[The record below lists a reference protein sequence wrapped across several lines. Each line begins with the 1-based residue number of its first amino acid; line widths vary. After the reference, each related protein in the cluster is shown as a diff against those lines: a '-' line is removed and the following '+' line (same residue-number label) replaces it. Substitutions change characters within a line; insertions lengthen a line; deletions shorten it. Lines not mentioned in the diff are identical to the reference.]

1 MHLQEELKSRLGHAG
16 FRPGQRE
23 LIESVLADSDAMGV
37 MPTGGGKS
45 LCYQLPALLKPGV
58 AIVISPLIALMKDQ
72 VDALR
77 AKGISAEF
85 YNSSLNEDERR
96 RVWQTLQ
103 AAASGNFGEKPMK
116 LLYIAP
122 ERMQAE
128 GFMSLLTR
136 IPVSLLAIDEAHC
149 ISQWGHDFRPDYRKL
164 GALRAM
170 LKPAGARV
178 PVIAL
183 TATATQEVQGDI
195 VERLKMEDANRII
208 TGFRRPNL
216 SFEVRKATGREDK
229 FRYLRELIGQALEA
243 GEGDK
248 KSGSAVVYCST
259 RKNVERVAEE
269 LKKAFRKARVGFYHA
284 GLSDEDRA
292 EAQDDFL
299 SDRSKIM
306 VATNAFGMGIDKPTV
321 RLVSHFDIPG
331 SVEAYYQ
338 EAGRAGRDG
347 KPGRCVLLFNHS
359 DVATQEFFI
368 DQLESSNGDDSESE
382 SAAEATALRVRT
394 QRTMLKQLVR
404 YAYATECRQRML
416 LDYFGDIEAKAF
428 ESCGACDR
436 CVRAE
441 GGASSEE
448 ADPALAL
455 ASRQA
460 LSAVARLNGR
470 FGRSRVS
477 EVLKGS
483 KSAALIE
490 AGLNQQ
496 KTYGLL
502 SAWPMERVRKLL
514 DALTEAG
521 LLRVAGLDYPLLE
534 ITPEGVRAMKGEEP
548 VRLGLGFGRVPA
560 KGTYSSM
567 PSSRST
573 SGSRNVSDNIDAAT
587 AGAAVGEDVS
597 VDSGLLLKLKTFR
610 RDEAQRKK
618 VPAYVIFP
626 DKTLMAL
633 AESRPSDLD
642 EMAVIPGI
650 GPKKLATYGETLLQ
664 LLSSG

>member
-23 LIESVLADSDAMGV
+23 LIESVLAGRDALGV

-58 AIVISPLIALMKDQ
+58 AVVISPLIALMKDQ

-77 AKGISAEF
+77 AKGIGAEF
-85 YNSSLNEDERR
+85 YNSSLTEEERR

-103 AAASGNFGEKPMK
+103 AAAAGSSPLISKDGASQGSADTKPLK

-128 GFMSLLTR
+128 GFMNLLTR

-164 GALRAM
+164 GALRSL
-170 LKPAGARV
+170 LKPAGERV

-195 VERLKMEDANRII
+195 VERLKMDDAARVI

-243 GEGDK
+243 GDGEKG
-248 KSGSAVVYCST
+248 GSAVVYCST

-292 EAQDDFL
+292 EVQDDFL

-382 SAAEATALRVRT
+382 SAADATALRVRT

-416 LDYFGDIEAKAF
+416 LDYFGDIEAKEV

-441 GGASSEE
+441 GGATSEE

-460 LSAVARLNGR
+460 LSAVARLNSR
-470 FGRSRVS
+470 FGRSRIS

-560 KGTYSSM
+560 KGAYSS
-567 PSSRST
+567 
-573 SGSRNVSDNIDAAT
+573 SDAS
-587 AGAAVGEDVS
+587 VGEEPMA

-642 EMAVIPGI
+642 AMAIIPGI
-650 GPKKLATYGETLLQ
+650 GPKKLATYGEALLE
-664 LLSSG
+664 LLGSR